1 MLKKTTQLLIHIAI
15 LFKFN
20 ANLQGLLENMAVG
33 IFNWSSSSIY
43 RLSLIK
49 CMSSLL
55 KWVWY
60 LLVFIDHS
68 FLFGGLTPQLLLSY
82 VALLKLLYSMNF
94 LV

>member
-20 ANLQGLLENMAVG
+20 ANLQGLLENMALG

-55 KWVWY
+55 K
-60 LLVFIDHS
+60 
-68 FLFGGLTPQLLLSY
+68 
-82 VALLKLLYSMNF
+82 
-94 LV
+94 